1 MNLFTPSMSLDL
13 LTNFGFDIRV
23 LLTFGSRLCSSD
35 GIKSEFYLVR
45 LIESGLLDPGFC
57 ILN

>member
-1 MNLFTPSMSLDL
+1 MSLDL

-35 GIKSEFYLVR
+35 GIRSEFYLVR